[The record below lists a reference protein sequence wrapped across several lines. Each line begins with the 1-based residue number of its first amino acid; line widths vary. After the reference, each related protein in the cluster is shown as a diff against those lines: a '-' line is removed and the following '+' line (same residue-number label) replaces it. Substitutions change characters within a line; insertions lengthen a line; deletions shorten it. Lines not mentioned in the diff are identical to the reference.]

1 MSYRIGVDIGGS
13 FTDFAVLDERDHS
26 VRTLKVLSRPDA
38 PGTEVVKGLGILAE
52 RDGIAP
58 QLHNDCA
65 ANGLRS
71 CDSIVGRQNLCFLG
85 ERQPVRRQ

>member
-1 MSYRIGVDIGGS
+1 MTPPTPNLCNQQMNISILWSRCRQQFRCSGS
-13 FTDFAVLDERDHS
+13 HCLVTGKPQSNQASL
-26 VRTLKVLSRPDA
+26 
-38 PGTEVVKGLGILAE
+38 GLV